1 MGRSQK
7 SRTYFVCSNCGYE
20 SVKWL
25 GRCPNCGQWNTFKE
39 FRDEPA
45 GVKTSSGI
53 ERVKKISE
61 IEIKEYRKVPTGI
74 YEFDRVLEEGITPSS
89 LILIG
94 GEPGIGKSTLLLQIA
109 KALTDKGLKVLYVS
123 GEESPEQVKGR
134 AIRVGISSD
143 FLYVIGEQDVS
154 EIKSVVEK
162 IEPFLLII
170 DSIQTVYKPEIDQA
184 VGSVTQVREC
194 GAEFLRMTKERL
206 MSTIIVGHVTK
217 DGTLAGPKTL
227 EHMVDVVLYLE
238 GEKGSDLRILRCTK
252 NRYGSSDEIGIFEM
266 TSSGLKE
273 VSDAATLF
281 ISKDHVRK
289 EGIAYTVLMEGK
301 RPILVEIQSLVLPTF
316 FPTPQRVT
324 TGFDTK
330 RLYMLLAVVE
340 RFTGVN
346 LRGMDIFLNVTG
358 GIRVE
363 DYSADLA
370 VVASVISSYKKRA
383 LPDNAVFIGEVG
395 LGGEVRWVANLQRR
409 IEEAKRL
416 GFINVFSPLEFKS
429 VEEVVKLC
437 LG

>member
-1 MGRSQK
+1 MAKSQK
-7 SRTYFVCSNCGYE
+7 SKSYFVCSNCGYE

-25 GRCPNCGQWNTFKE
+25 GRCPNCGEWDTFKE
-39 FRDEPA
+39 FRDQPLDSTA
-45 GVKTSSGI
+45 NSGVHKV
-53 ERVKKISE
+53 RRISE
-61 IEIKEYRKVPTGI
+61 IETKEYAKVPTGI

-89 LILIG
+89 LILLG

-109 KALTDKGLKVLYVS
+109 KAITDKGLKVLYVS

-134 AIRVGISSD
+134 ASRIGVFSD
-143 FLYVIGEQDVS
+143 LLYIIGEQDVF
-154 EIKSVVEK
+154 EIKAVVEK
-162 IEPFLLII
+162 IDPFLLII
-170 DSIQTVYKPEIDQA
+170 DSIQTIFKPEVEQV

-194 GAEFLRMTKERL
+194 GAELLRLTKERF

-273 VSDAATLF
+273 VSDSATLF

-301 RPILVEIQSLVLPTF
+301 RPILAEIQSLVLPTF
-316 FPTPQRVT
+316 FPSPQRVT

-358 GIRVE
+358 GIRIG
-363 DYSADLA
+363 DSSADLA
-370 VVASVISSYKKRA
+370 VVASVISSYKKKA
-383 LPDNAVFIGEVG
+383 LPENAVFIGEVG
-395 LGGEVRWVANLQRR
+395 LGGEVRRVVNLQKR
-409 IEEAKRL
+409 IEEARRL